1 MSDTPNSTGVRRR
14 DFLKV
19 LGVAGAA
26 TATVGCGNTQL
37 ERLIPY
43 MVNPDETVPGVSNYY
58 ASTCRECSAGCGILM
73 ETRDGRTFKLEGNPA
88 HPLNRGALC
97 TRGLAA
103 VQGLYNPDRY
113 RSPMMRQ
120 NGKLVKVTWAQALKT
135 FGDKIAEL
143 QGNGQAANAVFINQH
158 ETGSFPAFLDEWLAA
173 HGMPAHLSVDPLADT
188 AVIAANRQSYGV
200 S

>member
-58 ASTCRECSAGCGILM
+58 ASTCRE
-73 ETRDGRTFKLEGNPA
+73 
-88 HPLNRGALC
+88 
-97 TRGLAA
+97 
-103 VQGLYNPDRY
+103 
-113 RSPMMRQ
+113 
-120 NGKLVKVTWAQALKT
+120 
-135 FGDKIAEL
+135 
-143 QGNGQAANAVFINQH
+143 
-158 ETGSFPAFLDEWLAA
+158 
-173 HGMPAHLSVDPLADT
+173 
-188 AVIAANRQSYGV
+188 
-200 S
+200 